1 VRKSK
6 EMIDPISLLSL
17 IGLCGSICCRV
28 AQIVTSLDAL
38 KESYKNT
45 RLAIEGLN
53 AQINAVE
60 AAASRLASWLR
71 QSSQSLSE
79 TEYIGLEKSI
89 SACANLIS
97 ALEGYVAEGVEAG
110 DPDNVSQGSKTRYV
124 RHETSIKEFRDLLQC
139 QVQALSFFL
148 QALQL

>member
-1 VRKSK
+1 
-6 EMIDPISLLSL
+6 MIDPISLVSL

-28 AQIVTSLDAL
+28 AQIITGLDAL
-38 KESYKNT
+38 RESYKHA
-45 RLAIEGLN
+45 RFAIEGLN

-79 TEYIGLEKSI
+79 TEYIGLGKSM

-97 ALEGYVAEGVEAG
+97 ALEDYVADLGVEAG
-110 DPDNVSQGSKTRYV
+110 HSDNVSQGSKTRYV